1 MRKRTTGALIG
12 LLGSTALLAGCGQAS
27 AIDAAAPAAQAHT
40 AQRDISGSNC
50 TAQDFRVDLNVQP
63 GHPDQF
69 LLAMTNTSGK
79 PCEIGGWVNLKP
91 QNMAGET
98 IEQIPAR
105 TVEVPGPPEHS
116 TLQPGR
122 TAFAGVHLELGAKN
136 DPGTYVTSGFP
147 TVPIYFTFL
156 NPCVCHTTNR
166 NSVKMTFLFPI
177 FSFLNDQFMTTKIYR
192 LSENILFKFGYN
204 WISNDC
210 VKIFFTCFFWI

>member
-105 TVEVPGPPEHS
+105 TVEVPGPPERS

-136 DPGTYVTSGFP
+136 DPGTYVTSGFLAAP
-147 TVPIYFTFL
+147 SDMAGVGSARVVGNEGPVEIPLKSLQIGTLQPSPQGV
-156 NPCVCHTTNR
+156 
-166 NSVKMTFLFPI
+166 LF
-177 FSFLNDQFMTTKIYR
+177 
-192 LSENILFKFGYN
+192 
-204 WISNDC
+204 
-210 VKIFFTCFFWI
+210 